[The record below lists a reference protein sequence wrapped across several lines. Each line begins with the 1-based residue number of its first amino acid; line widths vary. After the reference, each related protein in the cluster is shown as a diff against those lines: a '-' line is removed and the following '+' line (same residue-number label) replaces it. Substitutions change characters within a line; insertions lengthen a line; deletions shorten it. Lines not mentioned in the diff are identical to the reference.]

1 MSCISIVSQFLY
13 FRTLPEHEEIKKQLL
28 PKILE
33 QEDVYNNNNMG
44 MENAYTTY
52 NNDSTTTTHP
62 ISNDTTFLLDE
73 QITVPIVRQSIK
85 EVIDHMKQNNMLP
98 LPCYKGYTISRSW
111 YTRYDIGG
119 KFQSH
124 DHGNDPIIIQ
134 GSVVQPAFSIIYIL
148 NDQNDQNSTFFE
160 SHDRNYLPR
169 TSSIQIDTA
178 NIHDIKE
185 GTVLVFPSTFLHGV
199 TSIKVPNRVTIS
211 YNVYG
216 FMDPVLVE

>member
-33 QEDVYNNNNMG
+33 QKDVYKNNNMG

-52 NNDSTTTTHP
+52 NNDPTTVHP
-62 ISNDTTFLLDE
+62 VSNDTTFLLDE
-73 QITVPIVRQSIK
+73 QIITPVVRQSIK
-85 EVIDHMKQNNMLP
+85 EAIDHMKRNNMLP

-111 YTRYDIGG
+111 YTRYAIGV

-124 DHGNDPIIIQ
+124 SHGQDPVIIQ
-134 GSVVQPAFSIIYIL
+134 GYVGQPAFSIIYIL
-148 NDQNDQNSTFFE
+148 NDQNDKNSTFFE

-185 GTVLVFPSTFLHGV
+185 GTVIVFPSTFLHGV

-216 FMDPVLVE
+216 IMDPGLAE